1 MSPSPPAS
9 APTYT
14 SLDTEHFLSF
24 LFGKE
29 STHGLANGLLD
40 EGTWRR
46 YRRKVLSELRRYIDT
61 NVVSTDALQQ
71 QRIDIALKKIEEAE
85 GIGQP
90 LLREQAF
97 VTGLVEL
104 CLVLLGAMPDHWER
118 RVVNKA
124 HHRRLDRQRTLMYA
138 QSPEQRAHLIF
149 DACQNGFLPG
159 MDRHAE
165 SEIWDRYWAAVRQKD
180 PAGFVRW
187 FRTTHSESFASL
199 VG

>member
-1 MSPSPPAS
+1 MNTARPAS
-9 APTYT
+9 VPTYT

-24 LFGKE
+24 LFGKQ

-46 YRRKVLSELRRYIDT
+46 YRRKVLRELRRYIDA
-61 NVVSTDALQQ
+61 NVVCTDAIHR
-71 QRIDIALKKIEEAE
+71 QRIDIALTKIEEAE
-85 GIGQP
+85 GIGEP

-97 VTGLVEL
+97 VAGLVEL
-104 CLVLLGAMPDHWER
+104 CLVLLGGMPNHWER

-124 HHRRLDRQRTLMYA
+124 HHRRLDRQRTLTYA

-149 DACQNGFLPG
+149 DACQSGFLPG
-159 MDRHAE
+159 MDRGAAPDV
-165 SEIWDRYWAAVRQKD
+165 WDRYWAGVRQKD

-187 FRTTHSESFASL
+187 FRRTHPERFAAL

>member
-1 MSPSPPAS
+1 MSTTRPAPSPD
-9 APTYT
+9 YT

-24 LFGKE
+24 MFGKQ

-40 EGTWRR
+40 EGTWRK
-46 YRRKVLSELRRYIDT
+46 YRRKVLRELRKYIDA
-61 NVVSTDALQQ
+61 NVVCTDALHQ
-71 QRIDIALKKIEEAE
+71 QRIGIALRKIEEAE
-85 GIGQP
+85 GIGEP

-104 CLVLLGAMPDHWER
+104 CLTLLGTMPNHWDR

-124 HHRRLDRQRTLMYA
+124 HHRRLDRQRTLTYA

-149 DACQNGFLPG
+149 DACRSGFLPG
-159 MDRHAE
+159 MDRHAAPE
-165 SEIWDRYWAAVRQKD
+165 VWDRYWAGVRQKD

-187 FRTTHSESFASL
+187 FRKTYPEKFASL